1 MLVLN
6 EISESLSKSK
16 KPLIKKFYDKA
27 DKKLLVIGLRSGV
40 ELPENLT
47 TSKGKIMVIQGEID
61 FNTATSSYRLER
73 FDSFD
78 IPQGVQHSVVGVFD
92 DIFLLLLKKHKENS

>member
-16 KPLIKKFYDKA
+16 KPLIKKFY
-27 DKKLLVIGLRSGV
+27 VIGLRSGV

-92 DIFLLLLKKHKENS
+92 AIFLLLLKKPKENS

>member
-16 KPLIKKFYDKA
+16 KPLIKKFYDKEG
-27 DKKLLVIGLRSGV
+27 KKLLVIGLRSGI

-47 TSKGKIMVIQGEID
+47 TSKAKIMVIQGLSILIQRLLA
-61 FNTATSSYRLER
+61 TASNDSIPLTSPKMYSIRLLEFLMPSFSY
-73 FDSFD
+73 F
-78 IPQGVQHSVVGVFD
+78 
-92 DIFLLLLKKHKENS
+92 